1 MRDRP
6 CARRPC
12 SVFGLLF
19 GGSTPCGVCG
29 ADPLAH
35 CRAPNWPASKF
46 SGSVGAI
53 QRQTGAAC
61 PPPAGPLPPRTR
73 TGRKLRSWW
82 MPSGGRMTR
91 SSLGCGRSAGPPHPL
106 SVWGQPRART
116 VGRRR
121 GPGKGPRAV
130 GQAEDLPPRN
140 RSVWPK
146 YSAASLALMANAC
159 MWAFESPDSAHRCRL
174 HCPSPT
180 CPWPMPDRVTAEVSS
195 VQVDTG
201 VEVRSPRLFWG
212 GRNSRTKPTELK
224 MDFELSAGSPRKAT
238 E

>member
-6 CARRPC
+6 CAQRPC

-91 SSLGCGRSAGPPHPL
+91 SSLGCGRSAGPPTRCRSGVSPEPGL
-106 SVWGQPRART
+106 S
-116 VGRRR
+116 
-121 GPGKGPRAV
+121 AV
-130 GQAEDLPPRN
+130 GGVLAKVRELWAKLKISPHETARCGRSIQLPP
-140 RSVWPK
+140 
-146 YSAASLALMANAC
+146 LL
-159 MWAFESPDSAHRCRL
+159 
-174 HCPSPT
+174 
-180 CPWPMPDRVTAEVSS
+180 
-195 VQVDTG
+195 
-201 VEVRSPRLFWG
+201 
-212 GRNSRTKPTELK
+212 
-224 MDFELSAGSPRKAT
+224 
-238 E
+238 